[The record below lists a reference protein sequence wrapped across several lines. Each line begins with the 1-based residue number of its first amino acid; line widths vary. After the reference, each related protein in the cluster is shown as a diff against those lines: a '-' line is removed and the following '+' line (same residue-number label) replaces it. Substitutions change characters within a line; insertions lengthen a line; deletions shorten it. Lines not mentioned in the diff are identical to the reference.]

1 MKKRRVTAR
10 FFTLLLAM
18 LVAGAMLFNEKSSA
32 QAGVEKWV
40 KRYNGPGNLW
50 DYAHAI
56 AVDSSGN
63 VYVTGSSW
71 ASSTASDYATIKYS
85 RTGKQLWVKRYN
97 GPANYYDTAS
107 AIAVDSSGNVYVTG
121 GSIASRTTF
130 DYVTIKYS
138 RIGKELW
145 VKRYNGPG
153 DDDDGAD
160 AIAVDSSGNVY
171 VTGSS
176 EGSGTDSDYTT
187 IKYSGTGNELWLKRY
202 NGPGNGYDQARAI
215 AVDSAGNVYVTGDS
229 AGSGHSLDYATVKY
243 SSAGKQLWVRRYR
256 GGNAY
261 AIAVDSSGNV
271 YVTGSIWVSSTV
283 TDYATIKYS
292 STGKQLW
299 VRKYNGPANYNDIAS
314 AIAVDSAGNV
324 YVTGCSEESNRLYDY
339 ATIKYSGAGK
349 ELWAKRYN
357 GPGQGFDDD
366 RATAVAVDSS
376 GNVYVTGSSTGYAT
390 DWDYATIKYSSTGE
404 ELWVKR
410 YNGPGNGGDESNAMA
425 VDNAG
430 NVYVTGSSE
439 GSGTDSDYAT
449 IKY

>member
-10 FFTLLLAM
+10 FFTVLLAV
-18 LVAGAMLFNEKSSA
+18 LVAGAMLFNEESSA
-32 QAGVEKWV
+32 QAAGEKWV

-63 VYVTGSSW
+63 VYVTGDSW
-71 ASSTASDYATIKYS
+71 ASGTASDYATIKYS

-97 GPANYYDTAS
+97 GPANYYDTAN
-107 AIAVDSSGNVYVTG
+107 AIAVDRAGNVYVTG

-160 AIAVDSSGNVY
+160 AIAVDRSGNVY
-171 VTGSS
+171 VTGDSI
-176 EGSGTDSDYTT
+176 GSGTKSDYTT

-202 NGPGNGYDQARAI
+202 NGPGNGYDTASAI
-215 AVDSAGNVYVTGDS
+215 AVDRSGNVYVTGDS

-243 SSAGKQLWVRRYR
+243 SSAGKQLWVRRYS
-256 GGNAY
+256 GGIAR
-261 AIAVDSSGNV
+261 ALAVDRSGNV
-271 YVTGSIWVSSTV
+271 YVTGSIWVSSFV

-299 VRKYNGPANYNDIAS
+299 VRRYNGPANYVDIADAIAIDS
-314 AIAVDSAGNV
+314 AGNVYVTGYSEDSGRMYDYATIKYSSTGEELWVKRYNGPEQGFADDRATTVAVDSAGNV
-324 YVTGCSEESNRLYDY
+324 YVTG
-339 ATIKYSGAGK
+339 
-349 ELWAKRYN
+349 
-357 GPGQGFDDD
+357 
-366 RATAVAVDSS
+366 SS
-376 GNVYVTGSSTGYAT
+376 MGYAHS
-390 DWDYATIKYSSTGE
+390 DYATIKYSSTGE

-410 YNGPGNGGDESNAMA
+410 YNGPGNGVDEANAMA